1 MYLESNYSAGDAASV
16 GEELLMG
23 VSELEERAKVVD
35 KAVKEGYFTLDQ
47 ALSLYKVSAIEYF
60 AYSLIKNK
68 KKLEATSK
76 ESQAISTASIF
87 VSVFN
92 EASIKFDPKVKKMMH
107 QFETI
112 TKDPSFKKVKITS

>member
-1 MYLESNYSAGDAASV
+1 MYLESKHTGDTASV

-23 VSELEERAKVVD
+23 VSELEERARVVE
-35 KAVKEGYFTLDQ
+35 KAVKEGYFSLDQ

-60 AYSLIKNK
+60 AYALIKNK

-76 ESQAISTASIF
+76 QSQAISTASIF

-92 EASIKFDPKVKKMMH
+92 EASIKFDPKVKKMIH
-107 QFETI
+107 QLEI
-112 TKDPSFKKVKITS
+112 IIKDPSFKKVKVTN

>member
-1 MYLESNYSAGDAASV
+1 MYLESKYAGDAASV

-47 ALSLYKVSAIEYF
+47 ALSLYKVSEIEYLT
-60 AYSLIKNK
+60 YSLLKNK

-76 ESQAISTASIF
+76 QLQVIGA
-87 VSVFN
+87 VSMIVSLFN

-107 QFETI
+107 QLETI
-112 TKDPSFKKVKITS
+112 AKDPSFKKIKING